1 MTNFDL
7 LLPVF
12 VQVALTF
19 VLMFRMAYLRTGAL
33 RRKELRIGDIALGEP
48 AWPPRV
54 LQASNAYRNQFEL
67 PVLFF
72 VVAAFAMITSKV
84 TLLIVILAWV
94 FVVARLIHA
103 YIHSN
108 SNYVPNRFYA
118 FALSAFALVAMW
130 IVFALEILVAAP

>member
-19 VLMFRMAYLRTGAL
+19 VLMFRMAHLRTGAI
-33 RRKELRIGDIALGEP
+33 RRKELRMGDIALGQP

-54 LQASNAYRNQFEL
+54 LQASNAYHNQFEL
-67 PVLFF
+67 PVLFY
-72 VVAAFAMITSKV
+72 VLAAFAMITSKV
-84 TLLIVILAWV
+84 TLLIVVLAWV

-103 YIHSN
+103 YIHSG
-108 SNYVPNRFYA
+108 SNFVPNRFYA
-118 FALSAFALVAMW
+118 FAASAFALLALW
-130 IVFALEILVAAP
+130 LVFAFEILLAP